1 MIDKKELLESIAEM
15 IADNHNKI
23 EARMV
28 TKETVHRLEGYLEAL
43 YQVENLI
50 LNWGG
55 EACIEMKG
63 KIIFQ
68 V

>member
-1 MIDKKELLESIAEM
+1 MIDKKELLEHIAEM

-28 TKETVHRLEGYLEAL
+28 TKETVHRLEGYIEAL

-50 LNWGG
+50 IHWG
-55 EACIEMKG
+55 
-63 KIIFQ
+63 
-68 V
+68 

>member
-1 MIDKKELLESIAEM
+1 MIDKKELLEHIAEM

-43 YQVENLI
+43 YQVESLI
-50 LNWGG
+50 LNWGNDN
-55 EACIEMKG
+55 EPVK
-63 KIIFQ
+63 
-68 V
+68 